1 MTRRIILLALVV
13 LVLIGTGFY
22 VARNPEHKTLDAAAR
37 AGATGKFVQIQDG
50 VTQYDLAGADS
61 ARTIVLLSGATVPYY
76 IWDSTATA
84 LVANGFRVLRY
95 NYFGRGLSDRPNL
108 RYDLATYDRQL
119 TELLDTLHVRGQVDV
134 AGLSMGGPIAANF
147 ADRHPERV
155 RTLVLVDPAFSMF
168 AQAPLPMRIPGVGE
182 YLMTTV
188 ASHGMAKGQFDD
200 FLHPER
206 HPDWATRYEP
216 QMQYKGFLRSMVQTT
231 RGDVFT
237 RSPSSFTALAHGGIP
252 ILVLWGREDLT
263 VPFPKSDSVRA
274 AFPRAEFHAIDSA
287 RHLPHIEQAAI
298 VDSILLRFLH
308 EHRL

>member
-134 AGLSMGGPIAANF
+134 AGLSMG
-147 ADRHPERV
+147 
-155 RTLVLVDPAFSMF
+155 
-168 AQAPLPMRIPGVGE
+168 
-182 YLMTTV
+182 
-188 ASHGMAKGQFDD
+188 
-200 FLHPER
+200 
-206 HPDWATRYEP
+206 
-216 QMQYKGFLRSMVQTT
+216 
-231 RGDVFT
+231 
-237 RSPSSFTALAHGGIP
+237 
-252 ILVLWGREDLT
+252 
-263 VPFPKSDSVRA
+263 
-274 AFPRAEFHAIDSA
+274 
-287 RHLPHIEQAAI
+287 
-298 VDSILLRFLH
+298 
-308 EHRL
+308 

>member
-1 MTRRIILLALVV
+1 MSRRVLLVALIALVV
-13 LVLIGTGFY
+13 VGTGFY
-22 VARNPEHKTLDAAAR
+22 VARNPEHKTLDTAAR
-37 AGATGKFVQIQDG
+37 AGAAGKFIQLQDG
-50 VTQYDLAGADS
+50 ITQYELAGADS
-61 ARTIVLLSGATVPYY
+61 ARTVVLLSGATVPYY

-168 AQAPLPMRIPGVGE
+168 ARAPLPMRIPGVGE
-182 YLMTTV
+182 YLMTTF
-188 ASHGMAKGQFDD
+188 ASPGMAKGQFDD

-216 QMQYKGFLRSMVQTT
+216 QMQYRGFLRSMLQTT
-231 RGDVFT
+231 RGDVLT
-237 RSPSSFTALAHGGIP
+237 RSPNSFTALAHGGIP
-252 ILVLWGREDLT
+252 ILVLWGREDHT

-274 AFPRAEFHAIDSA
+274 AFPRAEFHAIDGA
-287 RHLPHIEQAAI
+287 AHLPQIEQAAL
-298 VDSILLRFLH
+298 VDSILLSFLRAH
-308 EHRL
+308 

>member
-13 LVLIGTGFY
+13 LALIGTGFY

-61 ARTIVLLSGATVPYY
+61 ARTIVLLCGATVPYY

-168 AQAPLPMRIPGVGE
+168 AQAPLPVRIPGVGE

-188 ASHGMAKGQFDD
+188 AAHGMAKGQ
-200 FLHPER
+200 
-206 HPDWATRYEP
+206 
-216 QMQYKGFLRSMVQTT
+216 
-231 RGDVFT
+231 
-237 RSPSSFTALAHGGIP
+237 
-252 ILVLWGREDLT
+252 
-263 VPFPKSDSVRA
+263 
-274 AFPRAEFHAIDSA
+274 
-287 RHLPHIEQAAI
+287 
-298 VDSILLRFLH
+298 
-308 EHRL
+308 

>member
-1 MTRRIILLALVV
+1 MSRRVLLVALIALVV
-13 LVLIGTGFY
+13 VGTGFY
-22 VARNPEHKTLDAAAR
+22 VARNPEHKTLDTAAR
-37 AGATGKFVQIQDG
+37 AGAAGKFIQLQDG
-50 VTQYDLAGADS
+50 ITQYELAGADS
-61 ARTIVLLSGATVPYY
+61 ARTVVLLSGATVPYY
-76 IWDSTATA
+76 IWDSTAAA

-168 AQAPLPMRIPGVGE
+168 ARAPLPMRIPGVGE
-182 YLMTTV
+182 YLMTTF
-188 ASHGMAKGQFDD
+188 ASPGMAKGQFDD

-216 QMQYKGFLRSMVQTT
+216 QMQYRGFLRSMLQTT
-231 RGDVFT
+231 RGDVLT
-237 RSPSSFTALAHGGIP
+237 RSPNSFTALAHGGIP
-252 ILVLWGREDLT
+252 ILVLWGREDHT

-287 RHLPHIEQAAI
+287 GHLPHIEQAAL
-298 VDSILLRFLH
+298 VDSILVRFLRD
-308 EHRL
+308 HRS